1 MWSTDDVGDLAA
13 GKWRRR
19 WRLGSWGVEKT
30 LETWWLGSGDDVGDF
45 ADVENWR
52 LGTRDSVGVLAAGE
66 WRRRWRLRG
75 WGVEMTLE
83 TSQMWSGDNVGDL
96 AAGEWTRPCRLHR
109 CEVETWWLGLE
120 TMWRLGRCVVQTT
133 LETWQLGSG
142 DDVGDLAAGE
152 WRRHWRLGGWG
163 VETTLETSQ
172 MWSGDDVGELAA
184 GELSLHFRLNSSAAK
199 SRLLSLVPS
208 R

>member
-1 MWSTDDVGDLAA
+1 MVGTGNDVETWQMCSTDDVGDLAA

-75 WGVEMTLE
+75 WGVE
-83 TSQMWSGDNVGDL
+83 
-96 AAGEWTRPCRLHR
+96 
-109 CEVETWWLGLE
+109 
-120 TMWRLGRCVVQTT
+120 
-133 LETWQLGSG
+133 
-142 DDVGDLAAGE
+142 
-152 WRRHWRLGGWG
+152 
-163 VETTLETSQ
+163 TTLETSQ